1 MSNEK
6 KIAVLE
12 FSGVLMPDYFS
23 DYIDGMIGY
32 HTSLSIKAKINSL
45 LQDNDSVI
53 VELGAMYGGAAYEML
68 ALVSYF
74 STLKKQGKVEG
85 YVSGIAASAGAVLAT
100 VLKAKVS
107 KYAQVMYHG
116 VQFSASGSVQEV
128 QADVNHATQLN
139 NTIASILVDY
149 AGISQEK
156 ANELTA
162 SDNFLVA
169 KEASDLGLV
178 GQISEMPTILTTNKK
193 VQNNMFGLNLN
204 SAADLL
210 NMKNQLEALT
220 ANAVDA
226 ANAKKDEEW
235 SSKVNALQAKLD
247 GISAEHSTAMAN
259 AIEAKTQEFELQV
272 NNLTT
277 ENEGLK
283 NQITA
288 LQNQISKL
296 ENKPDNTG
304 SPNGGDDLSGGKDE
318 GHESL
323 SELRNYYSKKLKNRS

>member
-1 MSNEK
+1 
-6 KIAVLE
+6 
-12 FSGVLMPDYFS
+12 
-23 DYIDGMIGY
+23 
-32 HTSLSIKAKINSL
+32 
-45 LQDNDSVI
+45 
-53 VELGAMYGGAAYEML
+53 
-68 ALVSYF
+68 
-74 STLKKQGKVEG
+74 
-85 YVSGIAASAGAVLAT
+85 
-100 VLKAKVS
+100 
-107 KYAQVMYHG
+107 
-116 VQFSASGSVQEV
+116 
-128 QADVNHATQLN
+128 
-139 NTIASILVDY
+139 
-149 AGISQEK
+149 
-156 ANELTA
+156 
-162 SDNFLVA
+162 
-169 KEASDLGLV
+169 
-178 GQISEMPTILTTNKK
+178 
-193 VQNNMFGLNLN
+193 MFGLNLN

-247 GISAEHSTAMAN
+247 GISADNSTAMAN

-318 GHESL
+318 GDESL